1 MEDDGTVNYSKEPT
15 SGSSSSSSSSTAPPS
30 PQSSSPSSPIRGTR
44 EGFNSDSS
52 KPTNEVSTTSS
63 KESGGN
69 YGSLKELTTSIKRP
83 TWTKLDFKGGSVE
96 DTSRTKGMNKAASVD
111 DVNTK
116 EGGSIGGGNLQD
128 LLPKRATWTKL
139 DFKGGS
145 GKSAFVLCYYVY
157 VCVQYE
163 VL

>member
-15 SGSSSSSSSSTAPPS
+15 SGSSSSSSSSTAPPP
-30 PQSSSPSSPIRGTR
+30 PQSSSQSSPIRGTR

-69 YGSLKELTTSIKRP
+69 YGSLKELTTSIQRP

-96 DTSRTKGMNKAASVD
+96 DTSRTKGMNKAAD
-111 DVNTK
+111 NTK
-116 EGGSIGGGNLQD
+116 EGGSSSIGGGNLQD

-145 GKSAFVLCYYVY
+145 GKSFVLCYYVY